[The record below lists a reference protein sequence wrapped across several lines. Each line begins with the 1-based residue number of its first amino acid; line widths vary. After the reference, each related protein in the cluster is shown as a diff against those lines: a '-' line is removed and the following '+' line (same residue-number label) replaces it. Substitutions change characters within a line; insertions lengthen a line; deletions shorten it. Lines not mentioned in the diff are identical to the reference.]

1 MQTTPVTTDQLKS
14 SVIAVPPL
22 ARTSDLGLNR
32 SANEKMVR
40 FIESGGVS
48 TLLYGGNAN
57 LYHIGLDEYESLLTM
72 LSEIAGEET
81 LVVPSAGP
89 AYGVQMYQAKILRD
103 SPFPTAMVLPQEGIL
118 TEAGMMT
125 AFRHFVEAMGRPA
138 VLYIKR
144 EGYISPEGAAK
155 LIDEGL
161 VSFVKYAIVRE
172 DPSEDTFL
180 QQLVALA
187 DPRCIVSGIGEQPAI
202 VHLTKFGITGYT
214 SGCVC
219 VAPTLSQR
227 MLRLLYEGDTASA
240 EAIRASFRPL
250 EDLRNAVNPI
260 RVLHDAVALAGIAET
275 GPQLPMLHNL
285 SEDEAATVKEAATEL
300 LRLENEARDE

>member
-1 MQTTPVTTDQLKS
+1 MQTTPVTSEQLKS

-22 ARTSDLGLNR
+22 ARTSDLGLNH
-32 SANEKMVR
+32 SANEQIVR
-40 FIESGGVS
+40 FIEAGGVS

-57 LYHIGLDEYESLLTM
+57 LYHIGLEEYESLLKM
-72 LSEIAGEET
+72 LSEIAGEQT

-89 AYGVQMYQAKILRD
+89 AYGMQMYQAKILRD
-103 SPFPTAMVLPQEGIL
+103 SPFPTAMVLPQEGVL
-118 TEAGMMT
+118 TESGMMT
-125 AFRHFVEAMGRPA
+125 GFRHFVEAMGRPA

-144 EGYISPEGAAK
+144 DGYISAKGAAK

-172 DPSEDTFL
+172 DPNEDDFL
-180 QQLVALA
+180 QELVSLA
-187 DPRCIVSGIGEQPAI
+187 DPSIIVSGIGEQPAI
-202 VHLTKFGITGYT
+202 VHLKKFQLTGYT

-227 MLRLLYEGDTASA
+227 MLRLVYEGDINEA

-250 EDLRNAVNPI
+250 EDLRNAINPI

-275 GPQLPMLHNL
+275 GPQLPLLHNL
-285 SEDEAATVKEAATEL
+285 PEDEALSVKQAANEL
-300 LRLENEARDE
+300 LQLENAAREQ